1 MKALWSILTSSI
13 GKKIIMGVTGFALVA
28 FVFVHMAGNL
38 QIFLGQEALNN
49 YAHMLKA
56 VPEVLWMF
64 RLGLLAMVVLHIA
77 AAAGLVLEN
86 RASRPLGYVAE
97 KNAASYASRTM
108 IWSGLIVLS
117 FIVYHLLHFTVQVT
131 NPEYRDMK
139 APLEHLG
146 NKLVPDVYH
155 MVIAGFSSPWVS
167 GFYILSVGLL
177 CLHMSHGVQSMF
189 QSLGLRNKRSAPF
202 LDTFSVAYAVLIFL
216 GMSAVPA
223 AVLLQIVK

>member
-56 VPEVLWMF
+56 VPEILWAF

-77 AAAGLVLEN
+77 AAAGLVMEN
-86 RASRPLGYVAE
+86 RAARPLGYVAE

-108 IWSGLIVLS
+108 IWSGFIVLS
-117 FIVYHLLHFTVQVT
+117 FIVYHLLHFTVQAT
-131 NPEYRDMK
+131 DPEYRDMK
-139 APLEHLG
+139 APLEHLDG
-146 NKLVPDVYH
+146 KLVPDVYH
-155 MVIAGFSSPWVS
+155 MVIAGFSAPWVS
-167 GFYILSVGLL
+167 AFYILSVGLL

-202 LDTFSVAYAVLIFL
+202 LDTFSAAYAVLIFL
-216 GMSAVPA
+216 GMSAVPV